1 MDKLQTDYIKELHK
15 DLYEC
20 ILINEAYKDDPR
32 IDAKYYDIISFVPAD
47 TINKIMESKEGQ
59 YIGIV

>member
-20 ILINEAYKDDPR
+20 ILINEAYRDDPR

-47 TINKIMESKEGQ
+47 TINK
-59 YIGIV
+59 Y